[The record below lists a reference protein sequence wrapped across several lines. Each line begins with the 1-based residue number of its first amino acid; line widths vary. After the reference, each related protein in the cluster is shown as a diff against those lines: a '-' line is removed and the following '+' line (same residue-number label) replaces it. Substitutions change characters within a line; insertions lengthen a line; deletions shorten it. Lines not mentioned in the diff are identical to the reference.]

1 MKTRNDRMRYFR
13 IGEFAASMMLKGII
27 HPDMQE
33 ANLKTRNSV
42 VVTCDF
48 GDIKRF
54 HFPEKIDKKIVRQL
68 IDALFPPM
76 ENILKDF
83 ELMSF
88 FRAGFLS
95 IGGMFGKHIF
105 DGLDDSGVNSFR
117 YLSVIPEI
125 VMKEKMDDSYMESEK
140 AYYEDWKNAIINI
153 LLDPNTGEI
162 LINSI
167 QKLMD
172 TVCNENKYYADQLL
186 LLKACESFEQTE
198 ENMGFWITALHFA
211 FESVK
216 KGYIYTGY
224 GVLRKVLQLDEKA
237 LPVIT
242 AYRTKIEEMLEFRN
256 MNKKIQIFIDEC
268 TKYDFLQL
276 LWIVN
281 DIDRFMGKTTYS
293 IEL

>member
-1 MKTRNDRMRYFR
+1 
-13 IGEFAASMMLKGII
+13 
-27 HPDMQE
+27 
-33 ANLKTRNSV
+33 
-42 VVTCDF
+42 
-48 GDIKRF
+48 
-54 HFPEKIDKKIVRQL
+54 
-68 IDALFPPM
+68 
-76 ENILKDF
+76 
-83 ELMSF
+83 
-88 FRAGFLS
+88 
-95 IGGMFGKHIF
+95 
-105 DGLDDSGVNSFR
+105 
-117 YLSVIPEI
+117 
-125 VMKEKMDDSYMESEK
+125 
-140 AYYEDWKNAIINI
+140 
-153 LLDPNTGEI
+153 
-162 LINSI
+162 
-167 QKLMD
+167 MD

>member
-13 IGEFAASMMLKGII
+13 IGEFAAIMMLKGII

-33 ANLKTRNSV
+33 ANLKTRNGV

-105 DGLDDSGVNSFR
+105 DGLDDSGVNSFSKL
-117 YLSVIPEI
+117 YPLS
-125 VMKEKMDDSYMESEK
+125 
-140 AYYEDWKNAIINI
+140 
-153 LLDPNTGEI
+153 
-162 LINSI
+162 
-167 QKLMD
+167 
-172 TVCNENKYYADQLL
+172 
-186 LLKACESFEQTE
+186 
-198 ENMGFWITALHFA
+198 
-211 FESVK
+211 
-216 KGYIYTGY
+216 
-224 GVLRKVLQLDEKA
+224 
-237 LPVIT
+237 
-242 AYRTKIEEMLEFRN
+242 RTF
-256 MNKKIQIFIDEC
+256 
-268 TKYDFLQL
+268 
-276 LWIVN
+276 
-281 DIDRFMGKTTYS
+281 
-293 IEL
+293 

>member
-1 MKTRNDRMRYFR
+1 MTNRNDKVRYFK
-13 IGEFAASMMLKGII
+13 IGEFAAIMMLKGIV

-33 ANLKTRNSV
+33 ANLKIRNGV
-42 VVTCDF
+42 VVTCDY
-48 GDIKRF
+48 GDIKQF
-54 HFPEKIDKKIVRQL
+54 HFPEDIDQKIVRQL

-105 DGLDDSGVNSFR
+105 DGLNNSGLNSFM
-117 YLSVIPEI
+117 YSSVIPEI
-125 VMKEKMDDSYMESEK
+125 VLENTIDDSYFASEK

-153 LLDPNTGEI
+153 LPDSNTGEI

-198 ENMGFWITALHFA
+198 ENMGFLITALHFA

-216 KGYIYTGY
+216 NGYIYTGY
-224 GVLRKVLQLDEKA
+224 GVLRKVLQLDEKT
-237 LPVIT
+237 LPIIT
-242 AYRTKIEEMLEFRN
+242 VYRTKIEGVLESRN
-256 MNKKIQIFIDEC
+256 MNKKIQKFIDEC

-276 LWIVN
+276 LWIAN
-281 DIDRFMGKTTYS
+281 DIDRFMGKPP
-293 IEL
+293 IA